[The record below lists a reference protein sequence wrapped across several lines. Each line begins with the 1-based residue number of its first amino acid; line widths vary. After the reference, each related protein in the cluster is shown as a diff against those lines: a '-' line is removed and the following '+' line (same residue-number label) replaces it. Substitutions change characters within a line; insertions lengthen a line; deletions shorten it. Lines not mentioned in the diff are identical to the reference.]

1 MILEFAVSLLVSVV
15 DVALGVVSAL
25 MPGVDASGLTQ
36 VLGVAMQ
43 LNAVFPVYEAA
54 ALGTAVVAIRLVAGP
69 LSAVLSR
76 VTVFGMGP
84 LWHR

>member
-15 DVALGVVSAL
+15 DVALGAVSAL
-25 MPGVDASGLTQ
+25 MPDVDPSGLAS

-43 LNAVFPVYEAA
+43 LNAVFPVSEAV
-54 ALGTAVVAIRLVAGP
+54 ALGTAVVAVRLLAGP
-69 LSAVLSR
+69 VSAVLSR
-76 VTVFGMGP
+76 VTVLGMGP